1 MSFFHDSS
9 REDPLSPEPGITF
22 DRVHFAYPG
31 KSPILANLSWQLP
44 RGGSAVITGGV
55 SSGKS
60 TLLYLAA
67 GLLSPARGTVLL
79 SAYPV
84 TPMLPS
90 ERFRNGLRIGFVF
103 QEGGLLANLSARANV
118 SLALHYHSDVLGL
131 DEEAIEERTKQ
142 ALELAHIDRRD
153 WDILPAHM
161 SFGNRKRVALARA
174 MAIRPTYFFFDDP
187 DVGLDQRTAF
197 VIHEILCKLRDDPDV
212 TLVVGTNRGVLMERL
227 EIPGFR
233 LGDGMLTT
241 RTDVHSIMPQP
252 QVQAAPSWPAP
263 GGDV

>member
-1 MSFFHDSS
+1 MTVFFDSGAQ
-9 REDPLSPEPGITF
+9 DPLSPEPGITF
-22 DRVHFAYPG
+22 DRVFFAYPG
-31 KSPILANLSWQLP
+31 KPPILSNLSWQLP

-67 GLLSPARGTVLL
+67 GLLSPGRGTVLL
-79 SAYPV
+79 SAFPV

-131 DEEAIEERTKQ
+131 DEEAIEAKTRH
-142 ALELAHIDRRD
+142 ALELAHIDKSD
-153 WDILPAHM
+153 WEVMPAHM

-197 VIHEILCKLRDDPDV
+197 VIHEILCKLRDDPEV
-212 TLVVGTNRGVLMERL
+212 TLVVGTNRAILMERL

-233 LGDGMLTT
+233 LGDGTLTT
-241 RTDVHSIMPQP
+241 RTDVHSIIPQP
-252 QVQAAPSWPAP
+252 NVAPSWPAP
-263 GGDV
+263 GGGV

>member
-1 MSFFHDSS
+1 MTFLSDPSS
-9 REDPLSPEPGITF
+9 EDRVSPEPGITF
-22 DRVHFAYPG
+22 DRVQFAYPG
-31 KSPILANLSWQLP
+31 KAPILKSLSWQLP

-67 GLLSPARGTVLL
+67 GLLAPNRGTVLL

-84 TPMLPS
+84 TTMLPS
-90 ERFRNGLRIGFVF
+90 ERFRSGLRIGFVF

-118 SLALHYHSDVLGL
+118 SLALHYHSDVLAL
-131 DEEAIEERTKQ
+131 DEDAIEERTRQ
-142 ALELAHIDRRD
+142 ALELAHIDRAD
-153 WDILPAHM
+153 WDLHPAHM

-174 MAIRPTYFFFDDP
+174 MAVRPSYFFFDDP

-197 VIHEILCKLRDDPDV
+197 VIHELLCKLRDDPEV
-212 TLVVGTNRGVLMERL
+212 TLLVGTNRAVLMERL

-233 LGDGMLTT
+233 LGDGTLAT
-241 RTDVHSIMPQP
+241 RTDVHSILPQAMG
-252 QVQAAPSWPAP
+252 VPSWPAP
-263 GGDV
+263 EGPR

>member
-1 MSFFHDSS
+1 MTVLSDLTS
-9 REDPLSPEPGITF
+9 EDRLSPEPGITF

-31 KSPILANLSWQLP
+31 KSPILSSLSWQLP

-60 TLLYLAA
+60 TLLHLAA
-67 GLLSPARGTVLL
+67 GLLAPGRGTVLL
-79 SAYPV
+79 SGYPV

-90 ERFRNGLRIGFVF
+90 ERFRSGLRIGFVF

-118 SLALHYHSDVLGL
+118 SLALHYHSDVLSL
-131 DEEAIEERTKQ
+131 DEDAIEERTRQ
-142 ALELAHIDRRD
+142 SLELAHIEKGD
-153 WDILPAHM
+153 WDLFPAHM

-174 MAIRPTYFFFDDP
+174 MAIRPSYFFFDDP

-197 VIHEILCKLRDDPDV
+197 VIHELLCKLRDDPEV
-212 TLVVGTNRGVLMERL
+212 TLLVGTNRAVLMERL

-233 LGDGMLTT
+233 LGDGTLAT
-241 RTDVHSIMPQP
+241 RTDVHSILPQAM
-252 QVQAAPSWPAP
+252 VSPSWPAP
-263 GGDV
+263 GFPR